1 MLESVVNGRSGAV
14 LGLRIRLQRKT
25 TMNED
30 AKPTWSTEDT
40 SELYDVP
47 RWGKDY
53 FSVDTTGDLLVH
65 PDPSQDR
72 SINLKEL
79 VDGLRQRGVELP
91 ALLRFDGILR
101 HRLQE
106 LHDAFTTAIADHDYK
121 GRYSCVYPIK
131 TNQAR
136 HVVERIVQYGREF
149 DFGLEAGSK
158 PELLA
163 ILALAD
169 PDMPVVCNGFKDASF
184 IKMALL
190 AQKMGHTVI
199 PVVENYAEF
208 ELILDYAEQLGIR
221 PMLGLR
227 VKLASQGVGRWQ
239 ESGGMRSKFG
249 LTISEI
255 LRAFN
260 TLRSKQMG
268 DCFQL
273 LHFHLGSQISDIR
286 SVKSAMIEAA
296 RVYTGLYNQG
306 AGLKYLDVGGGL
318 GVDYEGSQ
326 TTADCSM
333 NYSLQEYA
341 KDVVFHISNVCK
353 DANVPHPNIIS
364 ESGRAVSAYNS
375 VLVFNAFGASGP
387 GVRAQLPTT
396 LIDDAEQPVRTLWDT
411 YHDLA
416 VDNLLESFHDA
427 QLALEMAISLFS
439 GGHLPLNQRS
449 LAEDLFR
456 AICAAI
462 RDLATELD
470 EPPEELSQL
479 DRIMRD
485 IYFCN
490 FSLFQSMPDSWAVD
504 QLFPIMPIHRLNEQP
519 THNAVL
525 GDITCDSDGKIDHFV
540 SSAGTSRTLPLHTLN
555 DSPYY
560 LAAFLLGAYQEILG
574 DLHNLFGDT
583 NVVHVDVSENGGFT
597 LTAIV
602 KGDKVNDVLDYVQYD
617 VKNLLDCVHATVDAA
632 VRAGK
637 LGHLEAGAFLKFYE
651 ESLNSYTYLQT
662 DGE

>member
-1 MLESVVNGRSGAV
+1 
-14 LGLRIRLQRKT
+14 
-25 TMNED
+25 MNED
-30 AKPTWSTEDT
+30 IRAAWSVEDS
-40 SELYDVP
+40 SELYDVA

-53 FSVDTTGDLLVH
+53 FSVGATGDLLVH
-65 PDPSQDR
+65 PDPDQDQT
-72 SINLKEL
+72 INMKEL
-79 VDGLRQRGVELP
+79 VDGLKLRGVGLP
-91 ALLRFDGILR
+91 ALLRFDGILK
-101 HRLQE
+101 HRLQN
-106 LHDAFTTAIADHDYK
+106 LHDAFATAITDHDYI
-121 GRYSCVYPIK
+121 GSYSCVYPIK

-149 DFGLEAGSK
+149 GFGLEAGSK

-169 PDMPVVCNGFKDASF
+169 ADMPVICNGFKDASF

-199 PVVENYAEF
+199 PVVENYSEL
-208 ELILDYAEQLGIR
+208 ELILDYSKQLGIR
-221 PMLGLR
+221 PKLGMR
-227 VKLASQGVGRWQ
+227 VKLAAQGAGRWQ
-239 ESGGMRSKFG
+239 ESGGIRSKFG

-255 LRAFN
+255 LRAFS
-260 TLRSKQMG
+260 TLQSKQMQ

-286 SVKSAMIEAA
+286 SVKSALIEAA
-296 RVYTGLYNQG
+296 RVYAGLYNQG
-306 AGLKYLDVGGGL
+306 AGLKYLDIGGGL
-318 GVDYEGSQ
+318 GVDYEGTR

-341 KDVVFHISNVCK
+341 NDVVFHISNVCK
-353 DANVPHPNIIS
+353 DEDVPHPNIIS

-375 VLVFNAFGASGP
+375 VLVFSAFGASGP
-387 GVRAQLPTT
+387 GARSGLPKS
-396 LIDDAEQPVRTLWDT
+396 LIEDAEQPLRTLWDT
-411 YHDLA
+411 YHALCIS
-416 VDNLLESFHDA
+416 NLLESFHDA

-449 LAEDLFR
+449 LAEELFR
-456 AICAAI
+456 AICASI
-462 RDLATELD
+462 RDLATELED
-470 EPPEELSQL
+470 PPEELSQL

-490 FSLFQSMPDSWAVD
+490 FSLFQSLPDSWAVD
-504 QLFPIMPIHRLNEQP
+504 QLFPIMPIHRLNERP
-519 THNAVL
+519 TRNAVL

-540 SSAGTSRTLPLHTLN
+540 SSTGASRTLPLHVLN
-555 DSPYY
+555 GSPYY
-560 LAAFLLGAYQEILG
+560 LAAFLVGAYQEILG

-583 NVVHVDVSENGGFT
+583 NVAHVDVSEEGGFT

-602 KGDKVNDVLDYVQYD
+602 KGDKVKDVLDYVQYD
-617 VKNLLDCVHATVDAA
+617 VKNLLDRVQATVDAA
-632 VRAGK
+632 VRSGK

>member
-1 MLESVVNGRSGAV
+1 
-14 LGLRIRLQRKT
+14 
-25 TMNED
+25 MNED
-30 AKPTWSTEDT
+30 TQPAWSVEDA
-40 SELYDVP
+40 SELYNVA

-65 PDPSQDR
+65 PDPNQSQ
-72 SINLKEL
+72 SINMKEL
-79 VDGLRQRGVELP
+79 VDGLRLRGVELP
-91 ALLRFDGILR
+91 VLLRFDGILK
-101 HRLQE
+101 HRLQQ
-106 LHDAFTTAIADHDYK
+106 LYHSFATAIDDHDYQGK
-121 GRYSCVYPIK
+121 YSCVYPIK

-136 HVVERIVQYGREF
+136 HVVERIVDYGKEF
-149 DFGLEAGSK
+149 GFGLEAGSK

-169 PDMPVVCNGFKDASF
+169 ADMPVVCNGFKDASF

-199 PVVENYAEF
+199 PVVESYSEF
-208 ELILDYAEQLGIR
+208 ELILEYSEQLGMR
-221 PMLGLR
+221 PMFGMR
-227 VKLASQGVGRWQ
+227 VKLAAQGAGRWQ
-239 ESGGMRSKFG
+239 ESGGIRSKFG

-255 LRAFN
+255 LRAFEH
-260 TLRSKQMG
+260 LQSLQLE

-286 SVKSAMIEAA
+286 SVKSALIEAV
-296 RVYTGLYNQG
+296 RVYTDLHNQG
-306 AGLKYLDVGGGL
+306 AGLKYLDIGGGL

-341 KDVVFHISNVCK
+341 NDVIFHIGNVCK
-353 DANVPHPNIIS
+353 DTNVPHPNIIS

-387 GVRAQLPTT
+387 GARARLPTS
-396 LIDDAEQPVRTLWDT
+396 LIEDAEQPLRTLWDT
-411 YHDLA
+411 YHALS

-427 QLALEMAISLFS
+427 QLAMEMAVSLFS
-439 GGHLPLNQRS
+439 GGHLPLRQRS

-456 AICAAI
+456 AICALL
-462 RDLATELD
+462 RDLATEL
-470 EPPEELSQL
+470 ENPPEELSQL
-479 DRIMRD
+479 DLIMRD

-490 FSLFQSMPDSWAVD
+490 FSLFQSLPDSWAVG
-504 QLFPIMPIHRLNEQP
+504 QLFPIMPIHRLNERP
-519 THNAVL
+519 ARNAVL
-525 GDITCDSDGKIDHFV
+525 GDITCDSDGKIDHFIG
-540 SSAGTSRTLPLHTLN
+540 STEDSRTLRLHSLN

-560 LAAFLLGAYQEILG
+560 LAAFLVGAYQEILG

-583 NVVHVDVSENGGFT
+583 NVAHVDVSESGGFK

-602 KGDKVNDVLDYVQYD
+602 KGDKVNDVLEYVQYD
-617 VKNLLDCVHATVDAA
+617 VKNLLDRVQATVDAS
-632 VRAGK
+632 VRSGK
-637 LGHLEAGAFLKFYE
+637 LGHLEAGDFLKFYE
-651 ESLNSYTYLQT
+651 ESLNSYTYLQST
-662 DGE
+662 VG

>member
-1 MLESVVNGRSGAV
+1 
-14 LGLRIRLQRKT
+14 
-25 TMNED
+25 MNED
-30 AKPTWSTEDT
+30 VTAAWSVEDS
-40 SELYDVP
+40 SELYDVA

-53 FSVDTTGDLLVH
+53 FSVDVTGDLLVH
-65 PDPSQDR
+65 PDPDQDQ
-72 SINLKEL
+72 SINMKEL
-79 VDGLRQRGVELP
+79 VDGLKLRGVGLP
-91 ALLRFDGILR
+91 VLLRFDGILK

-106 LHDAFTTAIADHDYK
+106 LHDAFATAIADHDYK
-121 GRYSCVYPIK
+121 GSYSCVYPIK

-136 HVVERIVQYGREF
+136 HVVERIVQYGREYG
-149 DFGLEAGSK
+149 FGLEAGSK

-169 PDMPVVCNGFKDASF
+169 ADMPVVCNGFKDASF

-199 PVVENYAEF
+199 PVVENYSEF
-208 ELILDYAEQLGIR
+208 ELILDYSVQLGVR
-221 PMLGLR
+221 PMLGMR
-227 VKLASQGVGRWQ
+227 VKLAAQGAGRWQ
-239 ESGGMRSKFG
+239 ESGGIRSKFG

-255 LRAFN
+255 LRAFD
-260 TLRSKQMG
+260 TLRTKQMQ

-286 SVKSAMIEAA
+286 SVKSALIEAA
-296 RVYTGLYNQG
+296 RVYTGLHRQG
-306 AGLKYLDVGGGL
+306 AGLKYLDIGGGL
-318 GVDYEGSQ
+318 GVDYDGSQ

-341 KDVVFHISNVCK
+341 NDVVFHISNVCREA
-353 DANVPHPNIIS
+353 DVPHPNIIS

-387 GVRAQLPTT
+387 GARAGLPKA
-396 LIDDAEQPVRTLWDT
+396 LIENAEQPLRTLWDT
-411 YHDLA
+411 YHALCIN
-416 VDNLLESFHDA
+416 NLLESFHDA
-427 QLALEMAISLFS
+427 QLALEMAISLFC

-456 AICAAI
+456 AICASI
-462 RDLATELD
+462 RDLANELED
-470 EPPEELSQL
+470 PPEELSQL

-490 FSLFQSMPDSWAVD
+490 FSLFQSLPDSWAVD
-504 QLFPIMPIHRLNEQP
+504 QLFPIMPIHRLNERP
-519 THNAVL
+519 TRNAVL

-540 SSAGTSRTLPLHTLN
+540 TSSEASRTLRLHAL
-555 DSPYY
+555 DGSPYY
-560 LAAFLLGAYQEILG
+560 LAAFLVGAYQEILG

-583 NVVHVDVSENGGFT
+583 NVAHVDVSENGGFT

-617 VKNLLDCVHATVDAA
+617 VKNLLDRVQATVDTA
-632 VRAGK
+632 VRSGK

>member
-1 MLESVVNGRSGAV
+1 
-14 LGLRIRLQRKT
+14 
-25 TMNED
+25 MNEETR
-30 AKPTWSTEDT
+30 ATWSVEDA
-40 SELYDVP
+40 SELYDVS

-53 FSVDTTGDLLVH
+53 FSVDASGDLLVH
-65 PDPSQDR
+65 PEADQSQ
-72 SINLKEL
+72 SINIKEL
-79 VDGLRQRGVELP
+79 VDGLRLRGVELP
-91 ALLRFDGILR
+91 VLLRFDGILK
-101 HRLQE
+101 HRLQD
-106 LHDAFTTAIADHDYK
+106 LHEAFATAIADHDYQ
-121 GRYSCVYPIK
+121 GNYSCVYPIK

-136 HVVERIVQYGREF
+136 HVVERIVEYGREF
-149 DFGLEAGSK
+149 GFGLEAGSK

-169 PDMPVVCNGFKDASF
+169 ADMPVVCNGFKDASF

-199 PVVENYAEF
+199 PVVENYSEF
-208 ELILDYAEQLGIR
+208 ELILEYSEQLGIR
-221 PMLGLR
+221 PLLGMR
-227 VKLASQGVGRWQ
+227 VKLAAQGAGRWQ
-239 ESGGMRSKFG
+239 ESGGIRSKFG

-255 LRAFN
+255 LRAFES
-260 TLRSKQMG
+260 LKAMQLE

-286 SVKSAMIEAA
+286 SVKSALIEAA

-306 AGLKYLDVGGGL
+306 AGLKYLDIGGGL
-318 GVDYEGSQ
+318 GVDYEGTR

-341 KDVVFHISNVCK
+341 NDVVFHINNVCK

-387 GVRAQLPTT
+387 GARAGLPKT
-396 LIDDAEQPVRTLWDT
+396 LIDDAEQPVRTLWNT
-411 YHDLA
+411 YHALS
-416 VDNLLESFHDA
+416 VENVLESFHNA
-427 QLALEMAISLFS
+427 QLALEMAINLFS
-439 GGHLPLNQRS
+439 GGHLPLQQRS

-456 AICAAI
+456 ATCASI
-462 RDLATELD
+462 RELATQLE

-490 FSLFQSMPDSWAVD
+490 FSLFQSLPDSWAVD
-504 QLFPIMPIHRLNEQP
+504 QLFPIMPIHRLNERP
-519 THNAVL
+519 TRNAML

-540 SSAGTSRTLPLHTLN
+540 GPDEVNRTLPLHVL
-555 DSPYY
+555 DDEPYY
-560 LAAFLLGAYQEILG
+560 LAAFLVGAYQEILG

-583 NVVHVDVSENGGFT
+583 NVAHVDVSEGGGFT

-617 VKNLLDCVHATVDAA
+617 VRNLLDRVQATVEAAVHAG
-632 VRAGK
+632 R
-637 LGHLEAGAFLKFYE
+637 LGHSEAGAFLKFYE
-651 ESLNSYTYLQT
+651 ESLNGYTYLQSAV
-662 DGE
+662 G

>member
-1 MLESVVNGRSGAV
+1 
-14 LGLRIRLQRKT
+14 
-25 TMNED
+25 MNEETQTAWSVKD
-30 AKPTWSTEDT
+30 A

-53 FSVDTTGDLLVH
+53 FSVDASGDLLMH
-65 PDPSQDR
+65 PESDQNR
-72 SINLKEL
+72 SINMKEL
-79 VDGLRQRGVELP
+79 VDGLQLRGVELP
-91 ALLRFDGILR
+91 VLLRFDGILK
-101 HRLQE
+101 HRLQD
-106 LHDAFTTAIADHDYK
+106 LHDAFATAINDHDYQ
-121 GRYSCVYPIK
+121 GNYSCVYPIK

-149 DFGLEAGSK
+149 GFGLEAGSK

-169 PDMPVVCNGFKDASF
+169 ADMPVVCNGFKDASF

-199 PVVENYAEF
+199 PVVENYSEF
-208 ELILDYAEQLGIR
+208 ELILEYSEQLRIR
-221 PMLGLR
+221 PLLGMR
-227 VKLASQGVGRWQ
+227 VKLAAQGAGRWQ
-239 ESGGMRSKFG
+239 ESGGIRSKFG

-255 LRAFN
+255 LRAFESLN
-260 TLRSKQMG
+260 ARQME

-286 SVKSAMIEAA
+286 SVKSALIEAA
-296 RVYTGLYNQG
+296 RVYTGLFNQG
-306 AGLKYLDVGGGL
+306 AGLKYLDIGGGL
-318 GVDYEGSQ
+318 GVDYEGTR
-326 TTADCSM
+326 TTADCSV

-341 KDVVFHISNVCK
+341 NDVVFHINNVCK
-353 DANVPHPNIIS
+353 DANVPHPNILS

-387 GVRAQLPTT
+387 GARAGLPKN

-411 YHDLA
+411 YHSLCA
-416 VDNLLESFHDA
+416 ENLLESFHNA
-427 QLALEMAISLFS
+427 QLALEMAINLFS
-439 GGHLPLNQRS
+439 GGHLPLQQRS

-456 AICAAI
+456 ATCASI
-462 RDLATELD
+462 RELAPQLK

-490 FSLFQSMPDSWAVD
+490 FSLFQSLPDSWAVD
-504 QLFPIMPIHRLNEQP
+504 QLFPIMPIHRLNERP
-519 THNAVL
+519 TRNAIL

-540 SSAGTSRTLPLHTLN
+540 GPDEVNRTLPLHVLN
-555 DSPYY
+555 DEPYY
-560 LAAFLLGAYQEILG
+560 LAAFLVGAYQEILG

-583 NVVHVDVSENGGFT
+583 NVAHVDASEGGGFT

-617 VKNLLDCVHATVDAA
+617 VRNLLDRVQATVEAA
-632 VRAGK
+632 VRAGR
-637 LGHLEAGAFLKFYE
+637 LGHSEAGAFLKFYE
-651 ESLNSYTYLQT
+651 ESLNGYTYLQSAV
-662 DGE
+662 G

>member
-1 MLESVVNGRSGAV
+1 
-14 LGLRIRLQRKT
+14 
-25 TMNED
+25 MNEGTQM
-30 AKPTWSTEDT
+30 AWSVDDS
-40 SELYDVP
+40 SELYDLP

-53 FSVDTTGDLLVH
+53 FSVADSGDLLVH
-65 PDPSQDR
+65 PDSDQNQ
-72 SINLKEL
+72 SINMKEL
-79 VDGLRQRGVELP
+79 IDGLRLRGVELP
-91 ALLRFDGILR
+91 VLLRFDGILK
-101 HRLQE
+101 HRLQY
-106 LHDAFTTAIADHDYK
+106 LHDAFETAINSHDYE
-121 GRYSCVYPIK
+121 GQYSCVYPIK

-149 DFGLEAGSK
+149 GFGLEAGSK

-169 PDMPVVCNGFKDASF
+169 ADMPIVCNGFKDASF

-190 AQKMGHTVI
+190 AQKMERAVI
-199 PVVENYAEF
+199 PVVENYSEF
-208 ELILDYAEQLGIR
+208 ELILKYADQLGIR
-221 PMLGLR
+221 PMLGMR
-227 VKLASQGVGRWQ
+227 VKLAAQGAGRWQ
-239 ESGGMRSKFG
+239 ESGGIRSKFG

-255 LRAFN
+255 LRAFD
-260 TLRSKQMG
+260 TLQGKGME

-286 SVKSAMIEAA
+286 SIKSALIEAA
-296 RVYTGLYNQG
+296 RVYTDLYNQG
-306 AGLKYLDVGGGL
+306 AGLKYLDIGGGL

-341 KDVVFHISNVCK
+341 NDVVFHISNICK
-353 DANVPHPNIIS
+353 DSGVPHPNIIS

-387 GVRAQLPTT
+387 GARAQLPKT
-396 LIDDAEQPVRTLWDT
+396 LIDNAEQPVRTLWDT
-411 YHDLA
+411 YHNLS
-416 VDNLLESFHDA
+416 VGNLLESFHDA
-427 QLALEMAISLFS
+427 QLALEMAVSLFS

-456 AICAAI
+456 GICASI
-462 RDLATELD
+462 RDLAKQLSD
-470 EPPEELSQL
+470 LPEELSQL

-490 FSLFQSMPDSWAVD
+490 FSLFQSLPDSWAVD
-504 QLFPIMPIHRLNEQP
+504 QLFPIMPIHRLDERP
-519 THNAVL
+519 TRNAVL

-540 SSAGTSRTLPLHTLN
+540 SSNDANRTLPLHTLN
-555 DSPYY
+555 DEPYF
-560 LAAFLLGAYQEILG
+560 LAAFLVGAYQEILG

-583 NVVHVDVSENGGFT
+583 NVAHVDVSENGGFK

-617 VKNLLDCVHATVDAA
+617 VKNLLDRVQSTVDAS

-637 LGHLEAGAFLKFYE
+637 IGHLEAGAFLKFYE

-662 DGE
+662 AVG

>member
-1 MLESVVNGRSGAV
+1 MK
-14 LGLRIRLQRKT
+14 KT
-25 TMNED
+25 TQAAWSVDD
-30 AKPTWSTEDT
+30 A

-53 FSVDTTGDLLVH
+53 FSVGASGDLLVH
-65 PDPSQDR
+65 PDSDR
-72 SINLKEL
+72 NQSINMKEL
-79 VDGLRQRGVELP
+79 VDGLRLRGVELP
-91 ALLRFDGILR
+91 VLLRFDGILK
-101 HRLQE
+101 HRLQY
-106 LHDAFTTAIADHDYK
+106 LHDAFASAISDHDYK
-121 GRYSCVYPIK
+121 GKYSCVYPIK

-136 HVVERIVQYGREF
+136 HVVERIVQHGREF
-149 DFGLEAGSK
+149 GFGLEAGSK

-169 PDMPVVCNGFKDASF
+169 ADMPVVCNGFKDASF

-190 AQKMGHTVI
+190 AQKMGHFVI
-199 PVVENYAEF
+199 PVVENYFEF
-208 ELILDYAEQLGIR
+208 ELILKYADELDVR
-221 PMLGLR
+221 PMLGMR
-227 VKLASQGVGRWQ
+227 VKLAAQGAGRWQ
-239 ESGGMRSKFG
+239 ESGGIRSKFG
-249 LTISEI
+249 LTVSQI
-255 LRAFN
+255 LRAFE
-260 TLRSKQMG
+260 TLRSKEMEH
-268 DCFQL
+268 CFQL

-286 SVKSAMIEAA
+286 SVKSALIEAA
-296 RVYTGLYNQG
+296 RIYAGLHNQG
-306 AGLKYLDVGGGL
+306 AGLKYLDIGGGL
-318 GVDYEGSQ
+318 GVDYEGSR

-341 KDVVFHISNVCK
+341 NDVVFHINNVCK

-387 GVRAQLPTT
+387 GARAQLPKT
-396 LIDDAEQPVRTLWDT
+396 LIDDPEQPVRTLWDT
-411 YHDLA
+411 YHGLKIS
-416 VDNLLESFHDA
+416 NLLESFHDA
-427 QLALEMAISLFS
+427 QLALEMAVSLFS

-456 AICAAI
+456 GICASI
-462 RDLATELD
+462 RDLATQLE

-490 FSLFQSMPDSWAVD
+490 FSLFQSLPDSWAVD
-504 QLFPIMPIHRLNEQP
+504 QLFPIMPIHRLNERP
-519 THNAVL
+519 TRNAVL

-540 SSAGTSRTLPLHTLN
+540 SSDEANRTLPLHTLN
-555 DSPYY
+555 DEPYF
-560 LAAFLLGAYQEILG
+560 LAAFLVGAYQEILG

-583 NVVHVDVSENGGFT
+583 NVAHVDVSENGGFT

-617 VKNLLDCVHATVDAA
+617 VKNLLDRVQSTVDAS

-662 DGE
+662 AVG

>member
-1 MLESVVNGRSGAV
+1 
-14 LGLRIRLQRKT
+14 
-25 TMNED
+25 MNEE
-30 AKPTWSTEDT
+30 AKPSLSIEEAT
-40 SELYDVP
+40 ELYDVP
-47 RWGKDY
+47 RWGKGY
-53 FSVDTTGDLLVH
+53 FSIDALGDVRVH
-65 PDPSQDR
+65 PEAKQNQ
-72 SINLKEL
+72 SINMKEL
-79 VDGLRQRGVELP
+79 VDGLRLRGVELP
-91 ALLRFDGILR
+91 VLLRFDGILE

-106 LHDAFTTAIADHDYK
+106 LRGAFSTAIADHNYEGK
-121 GRYSCVYPIK
+121 YSCVYPIK

-136 HVVERIVQYGREF
+136 HVVERLVQYGRSLG
-149 DFGLEAGSK
+149 FGLEAGSK

-163 ILALAD
+163 VLALSDAE
-169 PDMPVVCNGFKDASF
+169 MPVVCNGFKDAAF

-190 AQKMGHTVI
+190 AQKMGHNVV

-208 ELILDYAEQLGIR
+208 ELILKYADELSIR
-221 PMLGLR
+221 PTLGMR
-227 VKLASQGVGRWQ
+227 VKLAAQGTGRWQ
-239 ESGGMRSKFG
+239 ESGGFRSKFG

-255 LRAFN
+255 LRAFD
-260 TLRSKQMG
+260 TLRSKDME
-268 DCFQL
+268 DCFRL

-286 SVKSAMIEAA
+286 SVKSALIEAA
-296 RVYTGLYNQG
+296 RVYTGLYSKG

-341 KDVVFHISNVCK
+341 NDVVFHIGNVCK
-353 DANVPHPNIIS
+353 DSNVPHPNIIS

-387 GVRAQLPTT
+387 GARTQLPKT

-411 YHDLA
+411 YHHLR

-427 QLALEMAISLFS
+427 QLALEMAVSLFS

-456 AICAAI
+456 EICASI
-462 RDLATELD
+462 KDLAKQLND
-470 EPPEELSQL
+470 PPEELSQL
-479 DRIMRD
+479 DRIMQD

-490 FSLFQSMPDSWAVD
+490 FSLFQSLPDSWAVN
-504 QLFPIMPIHRLNEQP
+504 QLFPIMPIHRLNERP
-519 THNAVL
+519 TRNAIL
-525 GDITCDSDGKIDHFV
+525 GDITCDSDGKIDRFV
-540 SSAGTSRTLPLHTLN
+540 GADEANQTLPLHVLN
-555 DSPYY
+555 DEPYY
-560 LAAFLLGAYQEILG
+560 LAAFLVGAYQEILG

-583 NVVHVDVSENGGFT
+583 NVAHVDVSEGGGFT
-597 LTAIV
+597 LTAIIT
-602 KGDKVNDVLDYVQYD
+602 GDKVNDVLDYVQYD
-617 VKNLLDCVHATVDAA
+617 VKNLVDRVQATVDES

-637 LGHLEAGAFLKFYE
+637 IGHLEADAFLKFYE

-662 DGE
+662 DDE

>member
-1 MLESVVNGRSGAV
+1 M
-14 LGLRIRLQRKT
+14 

-30 AKPTWSTEDT
+30 IRAAWSVEDS
-40 SELYDVP
+40 SELYDVA

-53 FSVDTTGDLLVH
+53 FSVGATGDLLVH
-65 PDPSQDR
+65 PDPDQDQT
-72 SINLKEL
+72 INMKEL
-79 VDGLRQRGVELP
+79 VDGLKLRGVGLP
-91 ALLRFDGILR
+91 ALLRFDGILK
-101 HRLQE
+101 HRLQDI
-106 LHDAFTTAIADHDYK
+106 HDAFATAIADHEYQ
-121 GRYSCVYPIK
+121 GSYSCVYPVK

-136 HVVERIVQYGREF
+136 HVVERVVQFGREF
-149 DFGLEAGSK
+149 GFGLEAGSK

-163 ILALAD
+163 ILALANA
-169 PDMPVVCNGFKDASF
+169 DMPVICNGFKDASF

-199 PVVENYAEF
+199 PVVENYSEF
-208 ELILDYAEQLGIR
+208 ELILDYSEQLGI
-221 PMLGLR
+221 
-227 VKLASQGVGRWQ
+227 
-239 ESGGMRSKFG
+239 RSKFG

-255 LRAFN
+255 LRAFD
-260 TLRSKQMG
+260 TLKTRQMQ

-286 SVKSAMIEAA
+286 SVKSALIEAA

-306 AGLKYLDVGGGL
+306 AGLKYLDIGGGL
-318 GVDYEGSQ
+318 GVDYEGSR

-341 KDVVFHISNVCK
+341 NDVVFHINNVCK
-353 DANVPHPNIIS
+353 EAEVPHPNIIS

-387 GVRAQLPTT
+387 GARAGLPNT
-396 LIDDAEQPVRTLWDT
+396 LMEGAEQPLRTLWDT
-411 YHDLA
+411 YQALTIN
-416 VDNLLESFHDA
+416 NLLESFHDA
-427 QLALEMAISLFS
+427 ELALEMAVSLFS

-456 AICAAI
+456 AICASI
-462 RDLATELD
+462 RDLASELD
-470 EPPEELSQL
+470 DPPEELSHL

-490 FSLFQSMPDSWAVD
+490 FSLFQSLPDSWAVD
-504 QLFPIMPIHRLNEQP
+504 QVFPIMPIHRLNERP
-519 THNAVL
+519 TRNAVL

-540 SSAGTSRTLPLHTLN
+540 SSTGASRTLPLHSLN
-555 DSPYY
+555 GSPYY
-560 LAAFLLGAYQEILG
+560 LAAFLVGAYQEILG

-583 NVVHVDVSENGGFT
+583 NVAHVDVSEEGGFT

-617 VKNLLDCVHATVDAA
+617 VKDLLDRVHATVDAA
-632 VRAGK
+632 VRSGK
-637 LGHLEAGAFLKFYE
+637 LGHQEAGAFLKFYE

>member
-1 MLESVVNGRSGAV
+1 
-14 LGLRIRLQRKT
+14 
-25 TMNED
+25 MNKD
-30 AKPTWSTEDT
+30 AKPAWSVEDA

-47 RWGKDY
+47 HWGKDY

-65 PDPSQDR
+65 PDPSQNQ

-79 VDGLRQRGVELP
+79 VNGLRQRGVELP
-91 ALLRFDGILR
+91 VLLRFDGILK
-101 HRLQE
+101 HRLQD
-106 LHDAFTTAIADHDYK
+106 LHDSFAKAIADHDYK
-121 GRYSCVYPIK
+121 GSYSCVYPIK

-136 HVVERIVQYGREF
+136 HVVERIVQYGRKF
-149 DFGLEAGSK
+149 GFGLEAGSK

-169 PDMPVVCNGFKDASF
+169 AGMPVVCNGFKDASF

-199 PVVENYAEF
+199 PVVENYSEF
-208 ELILDYAEQLGIR
+208 ELILDDAEQLGIR
-221 PMLGLR
+221 PMLGMR
-227 VKLASQGVGRWQ
+227 VKLAAQGAGRWQ

-260 TLRSKQMG
+260 TLQSRQMG

-286 SVKSAMIEAA
+286 SVKSALIEAA

-341 KDVVFHISNVCK
+341 NDVVYHITNVCREA
-353 DANVPHPNIIS
+353 DVPHPNIIS

-387 GVRAQLPTT
+387 GARSGLPKT
-396 LIDDAEQPVRTLWDT
+396 LIEDAEQPLRTLWDT
-411 YHDLA
+411 YHALCIG
-416 VDNLLESFHDA
+416 NLLESFHDA
-427 QLALEMAISLFS
+427 QLALEMAINLFS

-456 AICAAI
+456 AICASI

-504 QLFPIMPIHRLNEQP
+504 QLFPIMPIHRLNERP
-519 THNAVL
+519 TRNAVL

-540 SSAGTSRTLPLHTLN
+540 SSTGTSRTLSLHTLN

-583 NVVHVDVSENGGFT
+583 NVAHVDVSENGGFT

-602 KGDKVNDVLDYVQYD
+602 KGEKVNDVLDYVQYD
-617 VKNLLDCVHATVDAA
+617 VKNLLDRIHATVDAS
-632 VRAGK
+632 VRSGK
-637 LGHLEAGAFLKFYE
+637 LGHQEAGVFLKFYE

>member
-1 MLESVVNGRSGAV
+1 
-14 LGLRIRLQRKT
+14 
-25 TMNED
+25 MNEG
-30 AKPTWSTEDT
+30 AKPAWSVEDA
-40 SELYDVP
+40 SELYDVA

-65 PDPSQDR
+65 PDPSQNQ

-91 ALLRFDGILR
+91 VLLRFDGILK
-101 HRLQE
+101 HRLE
-106 LHDAFTTAIADHDYK
+106 DLHDAFARAIADHNYT
-121 GRYSCVYPIK
+121 GSYSCVYPIK

-149 DFGLEAGSK
+149 GFGLEAGSK

-169 PDMPVVCNGFKDASF
+169 ADTPVVCNGFKDASF

-199 PVVENYAEF
+199 PVVEHYSEF
-208 ELILDYAEQLGIR
+208 ELIQDYAEQLGIR
-221 PMLGLR
+221 PMLGMR
-227 VKLASQGVGRWQ
+227 VKLASQGAGRWQ

-249 LTISEI
+249 LTISEV
-255 LRAFN
+255 LRVFN
-260 TLRSKQMG
+260 TLLSRQMG

-286 SVKSAMIEAA
+286 SVKSALIEAA

-306 AGLKYLDVGGGL
+306 AGLKHLDVGGGL

-326 TTADCSM
+326 TTTDCSM

-341 KDVVFHISNVCK
+341 NDVVFHITNVCREA
-353 DANVPHPNIIS
+353 DVPHPNIIS

-375 VLVFNAFGASGP
+375 VLVFNAFGASDP
-387 GVRAQLPTT
+387 GARSGLPKT
-396 LIDDAEQPVRTLWDT
+396 LIEDAEQPLRTLWET
-411 YHDLA
+411 YHALCIK
-416 VDNLLESFHDA
+416 NLLESFHDA

-456 AICAAI
+456 AICASI

-479 DRIMRD
+479 KRIMRD

-504 QLFPIMPIHRLNEQP
+504 QLFPIMPIHRLDERP
-519 THNAVL
+519 TRNAVL
-525 GDITCDSDGKIDHFV
+525 GDITCDSDGKIDKFI
-540 SSAGTSRTLPLHTLN
+540 GPNDGCRTLRLHTLN

-560 LAAFLLGAYQEILG
+560 LAGFLLGAYQEILG

-583 NVVHVDVSENGGFT
+583 NVAHVDVSENGGFT

-617 VKNLLDCVHATVDAA
+617 VKDLLDRVHATVDAA

-637 LGHLEAGAFLKFYE
+637 LGHLEAGAFLQFYE